1 MRATRDLVSAIAA
14 RQRGRSRLR
23 AATATV
29 GLAGLATTGL
39 IAWNLPAPAVHG
51 TTTGTSKAAQA
62 QPSTPAT
69 ATRSQGEDD
78 DEGRRHVITSGSAT
92 TSGTPATSHATSGG
106 SAAVLP

>member
-1 MRATRDLVSAIAA
+1 MRETRDLVSAIAV
-14 RQRGRSRLR
+14 RRRGRSRLR

-29 GLAGLATTGL
+29 GLAGLATTGV
-39 IAWNLPAPAVHG
+39 IARNLPAPAVHG

-69 ATRSQGEDD
+69 ATRSQGDD
-78 DEGRRHVITSGSAT
+78 DEGRRHAITSGSAT